1 MLSQE
6 PDLTSDMAHAFACIA
21 LTAGLKG
28 SLNAVFEK
36 IMARF
41 GERIGVVMKTAQ
53 RLNKTIGEGVT
64 SCDLEALYIAPDV
77 LYSADTMDDALGPT
91 PTTPTSDTVP
101 AGGEAI
107 LCTTDLGLV
116 RAEKVSGSIGEWRE
130 SVLLKPKVVLHSG
143 LTGLVG
149 GSDSEQS
156 I

>member
-1 MLSQE
+1 MSQE
-6 PDLTSDMAHAFACIA
+6 PDLTSEMAHAFACIA

-28 SLNAVFEK
+28 SLRAVFEQ

-64 SCDLEALYIAPDV
+64 SCDLEALYIAPNV
-77 LYSADTMDDALGPT
+77 LYAAATMDDALGST
-91 PTTPTSDTVP
+91 AVNDMV
-101 AGGEAI
+101 AGGETI

-116 RAEKVSGSIGEWRE
+116 RAEKVSGSMGEWRE

-143 LTGLVG
+143 LTALLG

>member
-21 LTAGLKG
+21 LTAGIKG
-28 SLNAVFEK
+28 SLNGVFER
-36 IMARF
+36 IMTRF

-77 LYSADTMDDALGPT
+77 LYAEVTMDDALGS
-91 PTTPTSDTVP
+91 TPTSDTVA

-143 LTGLVG
+143 LAGLVS
-149 GSDSEQS
+149 GSDSEHS